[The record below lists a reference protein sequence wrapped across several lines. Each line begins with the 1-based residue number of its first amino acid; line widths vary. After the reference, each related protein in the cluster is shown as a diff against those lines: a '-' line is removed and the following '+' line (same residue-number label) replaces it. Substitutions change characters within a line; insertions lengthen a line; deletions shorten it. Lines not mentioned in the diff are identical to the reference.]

1 MSQTFFEEYENSI
14 LIPDQSAW
22 QQVCFWYTKCNL
34 RNIGQFLNENGI
46 QIITTSDSANELTKS
61 IYNPNL
67 FNCDW
72 ENTITSSQVVPKRLT
87 ISAIDF
93 VPTTHP
99 VGDLSIQIWQIFLEE
114 EHSYQP
120 PLWNFAPSFQRMLKR
135 SRADISNILLA
146 RYLQKEKKK
155 FFIFVNDNDQISQC
169 KLEGFRYMRPLT
181 MLRWMLKCK
190 YLTKRRFELIC
201 EEMKKHNSQWLP
213 KNIEK
218 LY

>member
-1 MSQTFFEEYENSI
+1 MSQTFFEEYENYI
-14 LIPDQSAW
+14 LIPDKSAW